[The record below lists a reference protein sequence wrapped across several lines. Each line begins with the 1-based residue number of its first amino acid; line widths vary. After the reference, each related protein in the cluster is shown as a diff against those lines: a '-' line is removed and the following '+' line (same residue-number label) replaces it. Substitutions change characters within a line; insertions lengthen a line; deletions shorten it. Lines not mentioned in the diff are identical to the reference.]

1 MEPNNQI
8 NLDEQA
14 LRLPWLIVKKNN
26 ELKSSDNSLPYLLL
40 VSCPDGTVLEFDL
53 PENAANQLE
62 DILKDHKIWKTF
74 FTSLVASFKIQ
85 NFVKTL

>member
-1 MEPNNQI
+1 MEPNNKI

-14 LRLPWLIVKKNN
+14 LRLPWLIVKK
-26 ELKSSDNSLPYLLL
+26 EGLKPSDDSLPYLLL

-62 DILKDHKIWKTF
+62 DVLKDHKIWKTF
-74 FTSLVASFKIQ
+74 FASLAASFKIQ
-85 NFVKTL
+85 NITKMPE